1 MDLVYRQAAIA
12 AIKTWGLIDGL
23 SEGQAIEILA
33 DEEKLPSA
41 QRWIPFMAEKPKG
54 GQQILACSEDG
65 VMWMTAYS
73 ALNNLTGA
81 WMPLPEPWKGE
92 DDERA

>member
-1 MDLVYRQAAIA
+1 MSDLIERDAAINEIVA
-12 AIKTWGLIDGL
+12 WTVEDRPDVEMPTDLIDRIK
-23 SEGQAIEILA
+23 A
-33 DEEKLPSA
+33 LPSA
-41 QRWIPFMAEKPKG
+41 QRWIPFRAEKPKG

-81 WMPLPEPWKGE
+81 WMPLPEPYKE
-92 DDERA
+92 